1 MQTDKENPPPREDKE
16 WIEREVEGARFPDAR
31 LDKRFGKLLEQLWDG
46 VGRPIP
52 LACQDWA
59 ATKAAYRFLS
69 NERVS
74 EADILAGHFESTRE
88 RFAAALNA
96 HVLILHDTSEF
107 CYKRE
112 ANSPLGLLGR
122 AYLSNVKKGRSR
134 FHTQRGILMHS
145 SLAVTTAGL
154 PLGLTAIKFWTRK
167 KFKGANA
174 LKKKINPTRVPIE
187 EKESY
192 RWLENVRQ
200 STEILNAPAR
210 CVHIGDRESDI
221 FELCTAHEARTHFL
235 IRMRCDGRLKPSI
248 RYSSQDAKRRNP
260 SCGPPSGWP
269 TSSPSIAL

>member
-1 MQTDKENPPPREDKE
+1 MQRDQENFPSSQDKET
-16 WIEREVEGARFPDAR
+16 IESEADGSRFPDAR
-31 LDKRFGKLLEQLWDG
+31 LERRFRKLLGQLWDG

-74 EADILAGHFESTRE
+74 EAEILAGHFESTRE
-88 RFAAALNA
+88 RFAAGSSV
-96 HVLILHDTSEF
+96 VLVLHDTSEF
-107 CYKRE
+107 CYTRE
-112 ANSPLGLLGR
+112 ANSPLGFLGK

-134 FHTQRGILMHS
+134 LHTQRGILMHS
-145 SLAVTTAGL
+145 SLAVTTDGL
-154 PLGLTAIKFWTRK
+154 PLGLAAIKFWTRK

-200 STEILNAPAR
+200 STALLNAGAICDAYVSKTR
-210 CVHIGDRESDI
+210 FEFSRLILESSRVACSREYLRHVKDLSP
-221 FELCTAHEARTHFL
+221 ELLFHHTR
-235 IRMRCDGRLKPSI
+235 S
-248 RYSSQDAKRRNP
+248 RN
-260 SCGPPSGWP
+260 GK
-269 TSSPSIAL
+269 